1 MKLPKHMKISE
12 LSKATSTPATSIRF
26 YIKEGLLPEPIKTSK
41 TMAYYTRD
49 HLDRLRF
56 IEKIK
61 REENLPLS
69 KIKELIRNE
78 FPATTIPEDSRVY
91 SNRREE
97 IIEIAIELFREKG
110 YSETSITDI
119 VNRAGIGRGTFY
131 ANFEN
136 KEELFIECADKIFYD
151 MYDNVWQEIKDEKD
165 MRKRLAKRTGAF
177 VESYPKWIDMMN
189 LMRGASIGNNPA
201 FTEKLHRVMKQIIGP
216 ISRDVERGIQ
226 QGIFRKVDT
235 VSVGYMLMGIAEY
248 ITYLYYQNKQNKSK
262 VDAEKIFSVVQDILT
277 NGLSRK

>member
-12 LSKATSTPATSIRF
+12 LSKASSTPATSIRF

-61 REENLPLS
+61 KEENLPLS
-69 KIKELIRNE
+69 KIRELIQKE
-78 FPATTIPEDSRVY
+78 FPITNFEENKRVY
-91 SNRREE
+91 TNRREE
-97 IIEIAIELFREKG
+97 IVEVAIELFREKG

-151 MYDNVWQEIKDEKD
+151 MYDNVWQDIKGEKD
-165 MRKRLAKRTGAF
+165 MRQRLAKRTRAF
-177 VESYPKWIDMMN
+177 IESYPKWIDMMN
-189 LMRGASIGNNPA
+189 LVRGSSISRNPA
-201 FTEKLHRVMKQIIGP
+201 FTEKLHQVMKQIIEP
-216 ISRDVERGIQ
+216 LSRDVERGIQ
-226 QGIFRKVDT
+226 QGAYRKVDP
-235 VSVGYMLMGIAEY
+235 VIFGHILMGSAEY
-248 ITYLYYQNKQNKSK
+248 CTYLYYQNKKK
-262 VDAEKIFSVVQDILT
+262 YDAEEIFKVVEDVLM
-277 NGLSRK
+277 NGVYKK